1 MTEQRRVVVTGIG
14 LLTALGADV
23 GATWDGLLAGRCG
36 IGPITAYDP
45 APLRTRLAAEITDFD
60 PAQFASRKSLRTLN
74 RGDQLGL
81 AGATLAL
88 RDAGID
94 TESDLGPR
102 AGLYLG
108 GNKEISRLDEL
119 VDSIARIRRPD
130 GGLDMHRLGA
140 EGASIMAP
148 LFFVEGLQPAT
159 VFHVSQIFGI
169 RGPNSFYAGTADSGA
184 TAIGRAMRAIRRGD
198 ADLAV
203 AGGYDDATNWWPM
216 SKLDGVGVL
225 TTDNDRGAG
234 AFRPFDAERSGSVLG
249 EGAAVLIL
257 EERAGALARG
267 ARIYA
272 EITGFGSGNECHGPP
287 AVHPQGRGLAV
298 AIERSLQDA
307 RIGADAVSYVAA
319 HGCATVDGDLS
330 ETRALHTALGA
341 HAAHVPVSS
350 VKPQVG
356 HLVGG
361 AGAVNAAVVALAVYH
376 GVIPATANLDR
387 PDPLCD
393 LDYVPGG
400 PRQTKLAT
408 ALALAR
414 GFEGQAVSLAMA
426 KAR

>member
-1 MTEQRRVVVTGIG
+1 MSEQRRVVVTGIG
-14 LLTALGADV
+14 LLTALGAD
-23 GATWDGLLAGRCG
+23 AATTWDGLLAGRSG
-36 IGPITAYDP
+36 IGLINAYDP
-45 APLRTRLAAEITDFD
+45 APLRTRLGAEITGFD
-60 PAQFASRKSLRTLN
+60 PAQFASRKSLRMLN
-74 RGDQLGL
+74 RGDQLGV

-88 RDAGID
+88 QDAGLD
-94 TESDLGPR
+94 TRSGLGPR

-108 GNKEISRLDEL
+108 GNKEISRLDDLIE
-119 VDSIARIRRPD
+119 SIVRIRRPD
-130 GGLDMHRLGA
+130 GSLDMHRLGA

-148 LFFVEGLQPAT
+148 LFFVEGLQPAA
-159 VFHVSQIFGI
+159 VFHVSQKFGI

-184 TAIGRAMRAIRRGD
+184 TAIGRAMRAIRRGE

-225 TTDNDRGAG
+225 ATDNDRGAA

-249 EGAAVLIL
+249 EGAALLVL
-257 EERAGALARG
+257 EERGAAEARG

-272 EITGFGSGNECHGPP
+272 EITGFGSGNECHEPP
-287 AVHPQGRGLAV
+287 APHPQGRGLAQ
-298 AIERSLQDA
+298 AIEMSLRDA
-307 RIGADAVSYVAA
+307 RVGTDAVSYVAA
-319 HGCATVDGDLS
+319 HGCATVDGDVS
-330 ETRALHTALGA
+330 ETRALHAALGP
-341 HAAHVPVSS
+341 HAGNVPVSS
-350 VKPQVG
+350 VKPQIG

-361 AGAVNAAVVALAVYH
+361 AGAANAAVVALALYH
-376 GVIPATANLDR
+376 SVIPSTANLDR

-393 LDYVPGG
+393 LDYVPGS
-400 PRQTKLAT
+400 PRQAELTT